1 MYNDTYC
8 FFSDEFKKKKKKEEE
23 EETKTKCAGG
33 VAMGDEMKQK
43 MSKRSNEL

>member
-1 MYNDTYC
+1 MYNDTVFY
-8 FFSDEFKKKKKKEEE
+8 SDEFKKKKEEE